1 MTKAEPVG
9 SQWSYAEALGLAALK
24 FFQPLPPMR
33 ATETSNPPPIEREVR
48 GPVFPRM
55 PVSSPAMVT
64 AHLSC
69 ESVSCPQLPNLIS
82 QGSVRIFAFMFT
94 TAVSMSM
101 NCVLPV
107 SVLKEEAAA

>member
-1 MTKAEPVG
+1 MTIAEPVG
-9 SQWSYAEALGLAALK
+9 SQWSYAEAVGTAALK

-33 ATETSNPPPIEREVR
+33 ATETSNPGLMREERE
-48 GPVFPRM
+48 PVFPRM

-69 ESVSCPQLPNLIS
+69 ESVSCPQLCVFS

-94 TAVSMSM
+94 TAVSMSR

-107 SVLKEEAAA
+107 SVLKELAAL